1 VNTGQRVFIQRRV
14 LQPLTLAALR
24 VLALLI
30 IIFKVGL
37 AVLACVTVNKAG
49 ICLVAVVKLLM
60 TIGQAWLALRIKY
73 IKVTRLAEAVNE
85 VFMIGLALVAQRI
98 KYIQVTRLAEAV
110 NNVIKVG
117 LALFALDLIQN
128 ALEVEY
134 HNKLGLCMALV
145 RRRATGYL
153 IEVLEASQTF
163 RGMVWGEVDV
173 AKDRTDSMVRGL
185 REVPFQSWSSQNC
198 RRIQVHCNLETGFTS
213 ARRS

>member
-1 VNTGQRVFIQRRV
+1 MNTGQRVFIQRRV

-30 IIFKVGL
+30 TIFKVGL

-73 IKVTRLAEAVNE
+73 IKVTCLAEAVNE

-128 ALEVEY
+128 AL
-134 HNKLGLCMALV
+134 GLCMALM